1 MPDYLMWL
9 CWEHVG
15 TCWARVQNANGTWA
29 RVGNTLGTCWEHF
42 GMTDGYEIATYVG
55 ISFQNSQNN
64 IHVHRHAYCV

>member
-1 MPDYLMWL
+1 ML
-9 CWEHVG
+9 G
-15 TCWARVQNANGTWA
+15 NGAWAH
-29 RVGNTLGTCWEHF
+29 VGNTLGTRWEHV